1 MDYGMGP
8 AKHFRDVLAWQ
19 AAYELTL
26 CVYDLTKQFPASE
39 AYGLTSQIKRA
50 VVSITSNIAEG
61 FGRRSTKEKDNFYS
75 IAHGSLT
82 EVENQ
87 LIIALGVGY
96 ITETEFQQA
105 EKLCVTTHKLLYGLR
120 KSNKVKGEIAD

>member
-1 MDYGMGP
+1 MDYGIGP

-26 CVYDLTKQFPASE
+26 FIYNLTKQFPGSE
-39 AYGLTSQIKRA
+39 VYGLTSQVKRA

-61 FGRRSTKEKDNFYS
+61 FGRRSIKEKDNFYS

-87 LIIALGVGY
+87 LMIAQGVGY
-96 ITETEFQQA
+96 ITEKEFQEA
-105 EKLCVTTHKLLYGLR
+105 EKLCVSTHKLLYGLR
-120 KSNKVKGEIAD
+120 KANKEKGQMTD

>member
-1 MDYGMGP
+1 MDYGMKA
-8 AKHFRDVLAWQ
+8 AKNFRDLLAWQ

-26 CVYDLTKQFPASE
+26 NIYQLTTKFPRSE
-39 AYGLTSQIKRA
+39 EYGLTSQIKRA

-61 FGRRSTKEKDNFYS
+61 FGRRGLKEKDSFYS

-87 LIIALGVGY
+87 LIIAQGVGY
-96 ITETEFQQA
+96 INDSEFTIA
-105 EKLCVTTHKLLYGLR
+105 VDLCNKTHRLLYGLR
-120 KSNKVKGEIAD
+120 KANKLKGAGD